1 MCIRDSPNPY
11 EDFND
16 YGKLPSPYHNLSKD
30 LTKRWQKPG
39 DETHTNIPALYTS
52 VEDVYNI
59 DLPDGGFDNIYTM
72 WANSSAMVVDASFLR
87 CTQISLA
94 WYMPQKMCAKF
105 GATNLSVNASVNNP
119 FVIASKRFDGFDP
132 ELGDSVMP
140 KIFSFGLSVGF

>member
-1 MCIRDSPNPY
+1 
-11 EDFND
+11 
-16 YGKLPSPYHNLSKD
+16 
-30 LTKRWQKPG
+30 
-39 DETHTNIPALYTS
+39 
-52 VEDVYNI
+52 
-59 DLPDGGFDNIYTM
+59 M

-132 ELGDSVMP
+132 ELGYAQNFLFWF
-140 KIFSFGLSVGF
+140 KCRILKKQYHETTNYTYINHKFHNF